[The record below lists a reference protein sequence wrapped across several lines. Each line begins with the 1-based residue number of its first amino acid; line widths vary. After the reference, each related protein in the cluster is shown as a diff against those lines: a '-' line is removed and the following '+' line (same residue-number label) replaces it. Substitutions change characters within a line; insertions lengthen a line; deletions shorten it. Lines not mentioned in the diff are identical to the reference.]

1 SDFTGGYVCV
11 VDASVTDPGSAS
23 CVTPAW
29 GSPNRFV
36 GIGTMIG
43 QPIEGPLLPVGE
55 WRLLAADTT
64 DKQVGRSLSPV
75 FRVLPCLGEG
85 DTKPAE
91 DALAEW
97 KSRAGVTGASFQ
109 GLCTAANAAMVV
121 DAVWSGYKVF
131 AFFGRGML

>member
-1 SDFTGGYVCV
+1 
-11 VDASVTDPGSAS
+11 
-23 CVTPAW
+23 
-29 GSPNRFV
+29 
-36 GIGTMIG
+36 
-43 QPIEGPLLPVGE
+43 GE

-75 FRVLPCLGEG
+75 FRVLPCLGEC

-131 AFFGRGML
+131 AFFGRGMLAFATGYAWGEINYAQPLSTQSLGLVVVEQLSCGAA